1 MMMMMMVMQIADVF
15 AMEVMALEVVMA
27 LMR

>member
-1 MMMMMMVMQIADVF
+1 MRMMMMVMQIADVF